1 MYLLYL
7 LIFTCIY
14 TDPIYIGMNSILR
27 REHGCCV
34 LACRGSLGVIICDKE
49 KMVLESKKDDSS
61 KNVIFKGKKSKP
73 CSLKP
78 KTKQKCWAFPYFCR
92 HNFPVLEHEIPG
104 ISQCY
109 STAAVWG
116 A

>member
-27 REHGCCV
+27 RERGCCV
-34 LACRGSLGVIICDKE
+34 LACIGSFGVIICDKE

-61 KNVIFKGKKSKP
+61 KNVIFKGKNQ
-73 CSLKP
+73 SL
-78 KTKQKCWAFPYFCR
+78 
-92 HNFPVLEHEIPG
+92 VL
-104 ISQCY
+104 
-109 STAAVWG
+109 
-116 A
+116 